1 MSKVDI
7 NLSKKD
13 IQAIL
18 DANGCD
24 IKTLLVY
31 YSPFSEEYDWEERNT
46 FEVYR
51 DYAFKNNNMPEEAK
65 REKPSLE
72 DLKEYE
78 LDNVLNKIITES
90 IVRICRVP

>member
-1 MSKVDI
+1 MSKVEI
-7 NLSKKD
+7 NLSKKN
-13 IQAIL
+13 IQEIL
-18 DANGCD
+18 DANGYE

-51 DYAFKNNNMPEEAK
+51 DYAFKMNNMPEEAK

-78 LDNVLNKIITES
+78 LDNVLNKIITNK
-90 IVRICRVP
+90 IVSLCLN

>member
-7 NLSKKD
+7 NLSEKD

-18 DANGCD
+18 DANGYD

-51 DYAFKNNNMPEEAK
+51 DYVFKKNNMPEEAK

-78 LDNVLNKIITES
+78 LDNVLNKIITNK
-90 IVRICRVP
+90 IVSLCLN

>member
-7 NLSKKD
+7 NLSEKD

-18 DANGCD
+18 DANGYD

-46 FEVYR
+46 FDVYR
-51 DYAFKNNNMPEEAK
+51 DYAFKKNNMPEEAK